1 MQLDNVDA
9 RNIILNVNFRLL
21 SSLISLATALSQ
33 TLCHEC
39 GEQMHLPTSN
49 IFVNPR
55 YQYVDSTV
63 EGIHGTT
70 TSLTVN

>member
-1 MQLDNVDA
+1 MQLDNVDL
-9 RNIILNVNFRLL
+9 RNVILNENFRLL
-21 SSLISLATALSQ
+21 SSHISLATALSQ

-39 GEQMHLPTSN
+39 GEQMHLSTSN

-55 YQYVDSTV
+55 YQYVDRTV
-63 EGIHGTT
+63 EQIHGAT